1 MAKRF
6 EYLNE
11 KPGLASLCLCSCSPP
26 GHRGLSSSLPRTR
39 EAFGAIL
46 HELPHLTSQRKW
58 ISGSFTLVCK
68 VSNRQAFVKC
78 LLHSTGRALGQRGN
92 LSHCLDLASK
102 KRAQVLLLEHK
113 SSNQTGGSGAQ
124 QVGPH
129 CSTRRQKLAD
139 LAPVFGP
146 AQNLAA
152 KQCSLA
158 GGRVQGRW
166 AHLCG
171 CAMAAMANSTAM
183 ANSNRQSE
191 SDDVDLQPL
200 QPF

>member
-58 ISGSFTLVCK
+58 ISGSFTLVSK

-102 KRAQVLLLEHK
+102 KVRKSCCLSTKAQTKLGVQVHSRLGHTAAHGGKSLLI
-113 SSNQTGGSGAQ
+113 
-124 QVGPH
+124 
-129 CSTRRQKLAD
+129 
-139 LAPVFGP
+139 
-146 AQNLAA
+146 
-152 KQCSLA
+152 
-158 GGRVQGRW
+158 
-166 AHLCG
+166 
-171 CAMAAMANSTAM
+171 
-183 ANSNRQSE
+183 
-191 SDDVDLQPL
+191 
-200 QPF
+200 